1 MTSQQPDHA
10 SADPVPDKA
19 PTTPTPLTIHAD
31 KPSGPTLGTR
41 LVIFSALILPS
52 AVIPLLILRRS
63 VSGLHR
69 KVDELKGATSSLHRE
84 FRSAM
89 LELSV
94 RREQHEQLRA
104 MIAETREDLAHLR
117 GETQRAQ
124 TARAS
129 GHEQTRNQIQELA
142 TSNRTQIS
150 RLRELGTSLADVAA
164 FMQEIELQQGF
175 FTPKVDG
182 RGIERL
188 RFLAMQL
195 EGMGKTNTADADQKS
210 SALDNLQRGSDS
222 DVGRKD

>member
-1 MTSQQPDHA
+1 MTSQQPGHASATPVPDHA
-10 SADPVPDKA
+10 S
-19 PTTPTPLTIHAD
+19 TTPTPLTIHAD
-31 KPSGPTLGTR
+31 KPPGPTLGTR
-41 LVIFSALILPS
+41 LVIFSALLLPS
-52 AVIPLLILRRS
+52 AVIPLLVLRRS
-63 VSGLHR
+63 VNSLHR
-69 KVDELKGATSSLHRE
+69 KIDELKRATSYLHRE
-84 FRSAM
+84 FRSVM

-117 GETQRAQ
+117 GETQRVQ

-129 GHEQTRNQIQELA
+129 GDEQTRNQIQELV
-142 TSNRTQIS
+142 TSDRTQIS

-195 EGMGKTNTADADQKS
+195 EGMGKINSADTDS
-210 SALDNLQRGSDS
+210 SAVDNLERGSDS
-222 DVGRKD
+222 DVGRRD